1 MESINT
7 SSSRIQLSDIVL
19 GLWRLN
25 DISGKETASIINYA
39 IDLGINSVDEADI
52 YGGYKSQA
60 YFGRALREDKL
71 LRDKIQIVS
80 KTGIILPSSE
90 FSKSGIGYYNTT
102 EDYIMLSVEQTLKD
116 LGTDYLD
123 LLLIHRPDFL
133 LHPHLLDATF
143 QKLKKQ
149 GKVLHFGVSNFTASQ
164 FEMLSLNMEIPLETN
179 QVEFSVLNVNALN
192 NGIFDQCIKNN
203 MSPMIWSPLGGGA
216 LFNNQDDKTQAL
228 RKVLT
233 EIGEELGGVSIDKV
247 ALAWIMKHPSNPSTV
262 VGTLKPERIKIAMEA
277 VSLKLSH
284 EQWYRI
290 LIVAQGHPMA

>member
-1 MESINT
+1 MMNINT

-52 YGGYKSQA
+52 YGGYKSQT
-60 YFGRALREDKL
+60 YLGRALREDKE
-71 LRDKIQIVS
+71 LRSKIQIIS
-80 KTGIILPSSE
+80 KAGIILPNSD
-90 FSKSGIGYYNTT
+90 FSKSSIGYYDTS
-102 EDYIMLSVEQTLKD
+102 EEHIIRSVEQTLKD

-133 LHPHLLDATF
+133 MHPQALDATF

-164 FEMLSLNMEIPLETN
+164 FEMLSQTMETPLETN

-192 NGIFDQCIKNN
+192 NGIFDQCIKNS

-216 LFNNQDDKTQAL
+216 LFSNQDDKTQAL

-247 ALAWIMKHPSNPSTV
+247 ALAWIMKHPANPSTV
-262 VGTLKPERIKIAMEA
+262 VGTLKPERIKIATEA
-277 VSLKLSH
+277 LSLKLSQ

-290 LIVAQGHPMA
+290 LIVAQGHSMD